1 MTPVGGI
8 GGAGS
13 TGYTPAPRPAQRPT
27 GPGGPG
33 GPAFADELQRS
44 KRADGTDGT
53 GGVQFSKHAAERVQR
68 RGIGGDP
75 QTVQRLEKGVELAAK
90 KGSRAAVVLV
100 DSTAY
105 VVAPQN
111 KTVITAVDQSQMKEQ
126 VFTNIDTAVIA

>member
-1 MTPVGGI
+1 MSGVGGI
-8 GGAGS
+8 GGPGS
-13 TGYTPAPRPAQRPT
+13 IGYTPAPRPAQKPAA
-27 GPGGPG
+27 PGGPSA
-33 GPAFADELQRS
+33 PSFADEL
-44 KRADGTDGT
+44 K
-53 GGVQFSKHAAERVQR
+53 FSKHAAARVQR
-68 RGIGGDP
+68 RGIGANDP
-75 QTVQRLEKGVELAAK
+75 ATAARLEKGVELAAK

>member
-1 MTPVGGI
+1 MSSVGGI

-13 TGYTPAPRPAQRPT
+13 VGYTPAPRPARKPAQE
-27 GPGGPG
+27 PGKAGA
-33 GPAFADELQRS
+33 PAFADQL
-44 KRADGTDGT
+44 K
-53 GGVQFSKHAAERVQR
+53 FSKHAAERVQR
-68 RGIGGDP
+68 RGLGANDP
-75 QTVQRLEKGVELAAK
+75 ATAARLEKGVELAAK

-111 KTVITAVDQSQMKEQ
+111 RTVITAVDQSQMKEQ

>member
-1 MTPVGGI
+1 MTSVGGI

-13 TGYTPAPRPAQRPT
+13 SGYTPAPRPVQRPA
-27 GPGGPG
+27 GPGDA
-33 GPAFADELQRS
+33 AFGDELQRRE
-44 KRADGTDGT
+44 RAGAGQAG

-68 RGIGGDP
+68 RGIAGDP
-75 QTVQRLEKGVELAAK
+75 QTVKRLERGVELAAK

-126 VFTNIDTAVIA
+126 VFTNIDTAVLA